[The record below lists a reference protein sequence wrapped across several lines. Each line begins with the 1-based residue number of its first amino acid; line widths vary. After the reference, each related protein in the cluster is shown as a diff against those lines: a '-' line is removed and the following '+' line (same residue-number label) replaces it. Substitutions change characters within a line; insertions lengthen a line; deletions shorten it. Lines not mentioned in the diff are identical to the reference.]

1 MGSSPCAGAI
11 PKLFFSSFGSSKFAN
26 YCRNVQRC
34 DQIQPLRVRVR
45 KKLQILNAELGIW
58 DHCRQEGEDCT
69 WICALF
75 PAVMLDMVQHASFLM
90 DSLGLLNKC
99 RRQGRAE
106 QFRITFGRKEGVR
119 FTRSRHSHCIP
130 CRKFLPSHL
139 GLDVVPRHDVADC
152 SQSWRGHFVIV
163 VPAGKSCKDKPK
175 SIISLG
181 YSQYSLPCYPICII
195 SLGFHPLPYRT
206 RGELSRLPLKTK
218 LQHSLIPCIPTPS
231 PFPHRFW
238 RNKAKLTLPRHYSL
252 ICLITRLPFEV

>member
-34 DQIQPLRVRVR
+34 DQIQPLRVKVR

-119 FTRSRHSHCIP
+119 SPDPGTATAF
-130 CRKFLPSHL
+130 
-139 GLDVVPRHDVADC
+139 
-152 SQSWRGHFVIV
+152 
-163 VPAGKSCKDKPK
+163 PAGNSSPLTWVWM
-175 SIISLG
+175 SSPVTM
-181 YSQYSLPCYPICII
+181 LPTA
-195 SLGFHPLPYRT
+195 R
-206 RGELSRLPLKTK
+206 RAGE
-218 LQHSLIPCIPTPS
+218 
-231 PFPHRFW
+231 
-238 RNKAKLTLPRHYSL
+238 ATL
-252 ICLITRLPFEV
+252 